1 VRAVR
6 NRKPLCKG
14 EEDMPNEKNGLR
26 PGVGC
31 IAMLAAAF
39 VIAGATAAAAANA
52 EHGKVVFQQC
62 AACHTDKPGAI
73 GPGLRGVVGRKSGT
87 VDGFR
92 YSEAMMRA
100 NLTWDETNLHDY
112 ISNPQAKIKGN
123 RMPFGGVTGAGDI
136 DDLIA
141 YLKDYK

>member
-1 VRAVR
+1 VRK
-6 NRKPLCKG
+6 RKPLCKG
-14 EEDMPNEKNGLR
+14 EEEMPKEESGLR
-26 PGVGC
+26 PGVVR
-31 IAMLAAAF
+31 IAVTAAAF
-39 VIAGATAAAAANA
+39 VIAGTTAAVAANA

-73 GPGLRGVVGRKSGT
+73 GPALRGVFGRKSAT

-92 YSEAMMRA
+92 YSEAMKRA
-100 NLTWDETNLHDY
+100 NLTWDDANLHDY

-123 RMPFGGVTGAGDI
+123 RMPFGGVTSAGDI
-136 DDLIA
+136 DDLVA